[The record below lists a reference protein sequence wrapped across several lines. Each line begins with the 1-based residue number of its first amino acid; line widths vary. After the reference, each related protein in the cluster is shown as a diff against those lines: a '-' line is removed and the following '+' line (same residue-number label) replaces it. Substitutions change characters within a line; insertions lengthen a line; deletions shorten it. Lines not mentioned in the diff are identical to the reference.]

1 MTTSTDYLIKVLA
14 DTKNADSNLKQF
26 SKRSALVGAGL
37 AAAGVA
43 AAAGLYKIGETFTDV
58 ENTIRVGTGAT
69 GAALDGLVDV
79 AKDVGKEVPAS
90 FDQIAPVV
98 ADLNTRLGLSG
109 DTLET
114 VASQY
119 LEAGRILGEDVDIQ
133 GTTAAFTAFGVEG
146 DAVSGAMDTL
156 FQISQATGVGL
167 NELAAGAQANAPAL
181 QALGFGFED
190 AVSMVGLFDK
200 AGLNSTQIMTSMSR
214 GLVNLAKD
222 GEQPAE
228 AYQRVIGELQG
239 FIDTGDT
246 AAALDLA
253 GQVFG
258 TRGASQF
265 VGALQSGV
273 LNMNDLM
280 AATGATGDTILG
292 VGEET
297 MTFAERWQQT
307 MNTAMVALEPL
318 ATSVFTALGDGL
330 EAVMPWLTQFGDWI
344 AENQWV
350 LAAIA
355 IAIGVVLV
363 AAFIAWAAAIW
374 AANVALFANPITW
387 IILAIVALIAAVVAL
402 VLNWD
407 QVVAW
412 ITDVWSGF
420 ISWITDVIDGFV
432 DWWNGVWTE
441 VGNFFR
447 DVWEGFLN
455 WVKDLWIGYATW
467 LYGILDGF
475 VSFWAGVW
483 DGIGQVFRNV
493 WEGLVGI
500 VKGVWNGILGWIE
513 GGVNGAIDLINS
525 MIDGV
530 NAVGG
535 AFGIRI
541 DYIPNVRLPRLAEGG
556 VTSGPT
562 LALIGDNPGGREVVE
577 PLSSYEARLDRAY
590 RAGQQQTTTG
600 GDVVLVFEGDAAMFR
615 DFVKVRVAEG
625 IDDYDRKS
633 AMTIRMGRQR

>member
-1 MTTSTDYLIKVLA
+1 MTTATDYLIKVLA
-14 DTKNADSNLKQF
+14 DTSGADSKLKTF
-26 SKRSALVGAGL
+26 SKNTALLGAGL
-37 AAAGVA
+37 FAAGA
-43 AAAGLYKIGETFTDV
+43 AGAAGLYQIGSTFDDV
-58 ENTIRVGTGAT
+58 SDTIRTGTGAV
-69 GAALDGLVDV
+69 GDDLAGLVDV
-79 AKDVGKEVPAS
+79 AKDVGQSVPAE
-90 FDQIAPVV
+90 FDKIGPVV

-109 DTLET
+109 DVLET

-119 LEAGRILGEDVDIQ
+119 LEAGRLLGEDVDIQ
-133 GTTAAFTAFGVEG
+133 GTTAAFNAFGVEG
-146 DAVSGAMDTL
+146 EAVSGAMDTL

-239 FIDTGDT
+239 FVDAGDT

-258 TRGASQF
+258 TRGAAQF

-292 VGEET
+292 VGAET
-297 MTFAERWQQT
+297 MDFAERWQMT

-318 ATSVFTALGDGL
+318 ATAVFTAIGDGL
-330 EAVMPWLTQFGDWI
+330 EGVMPWLQQFGDWLS
-344 AENQWV
+344 ENQWV
-350 LAAIA
+350 LAAVA
-355 IAIGVVLV
+355 VVIGAVLV
-363 AAFIAWAAAIW
+363 AAFVAWTASIW
-374 AANVALFANPITW
+374 AANIALLANPITW

-407 QVVAW
+407 AVVAW

-420 ISWITDVIDGFV
+420 ISWITEVIDGFV
-432 DWWNGVWTE
+432 QWWNGIWTE
-441 VGNFFR
+441 VGNFFT
-447 DVWEGFLN
+447 DLWEGFLN

-467 LYGILDGF
+467 LYGVLDGF
-475 VSFWAGVW
+475 VSFWSGIW
-483 DGIGQVFRNV
+483 DGIAGVFRNV

-513 GGVNGAIDLINS
+513 GGVNGAINLING

-541 DYIPNVRLPRLAEGG
+541 EYIPNVRLPRLAEGG
-556 VTSGPT
+556 MTNGPT
-562 LALIGDNPGGREVVE
+562 LALIGDNPGGRELVQ
-577 PLSSYEARLDRAY
+577 PYEQAVAELRRAY
-590 RAGQQQTTTG
+590 ESGRDSRSGNSEPR
-600 GDVVLVFEGDAAMFR
+600 VVVYQEVHPQPGMSEEQVATISADKLAFAMR
-615 DFVKVRVAEG
+615 GV
-625 IDDYDRKS
+625 
-633 AMTIRMGRQR
+633 

>member
-1 MTTSTDYLIKVLA
+1 MTTATDYLIKVLA
-14 DTKNADSNLKQF
+14 DTSGADSKLQTFSKNAAF
-26 SKRSALVGAGL
+26 IGAGF
-37 AAAGVA
+37 AAAGAA
-43 AAAGLYKIGETFTDV
+43 AAAGLYQIGATFDDVTD
-58 ENTIRVGTGAT
+58 TIRTGTGAT
-69 GAALDGLVDV
+69 GDVLDGLVDT
-79 AKDVGKEVPAS
+79 AEIVGKSVPAS
-90 FDQIAPVV
+90 FEEIAPVV

-109 DTLET
+109 DVLET

-119 LEAGRILGEDVDIQ
+119 LEAGRILGQDVDIQ
-133 GTTAAFTAFGVEG
+133 GTTAAFNAFGVEG
-146 DAVSGAMDTL
+146 EAVSGAMDTL

-239 FIDTGDT
+239 FIDAGDT
-246 AAALDLA
+246 ASALDLA

-292 VGEET
+292 VGAET
-297 MTFAERWQQT
+297 MDFAERWQMT

-318 ATSVFTALGDGL
+318 ATAVFDALGDGL
-330 EAVMPWLTQFGDWI
+330 EAIMPMVQEFGGWLS
-344 AENQWV
+344 ENQWV
-350 LAAIA
+350 IQATAVV
-355 IAIGVVLV
+355 IGVLA
-363 AAFIAWAAAIW
+363 AAFIGLSIATWAL
-374 AANVALFANPITW
+374 NSALLLSPITW

-402 VLNWD
+402 VMNWD

-412 ITDVWSGF
+412 ITEVWSGF

-432 DWWNGVWTE
+432 QWWNGIWAE
-441 VGNFFR
+441 VGNFFT
-447 DVWEGFLN
+447 DLWEGFLN

-467 LYGILDGF
+467 LYGVLDGF
-475 VSFWAGVW
+475 VSFWSGIW
-483 DGIGQVFRNV
+483 DGIAGVFRNV

-513 GGVNGAIDLINS
+513 GGVNGAINLING

-535 AFGIRI
+535 AFGIRLE
-541 DYIPNVRLPRLAEGG
+541 YIPNVRLPRLAEGG
-556 VTSGPT
+556 MTNGPT
-562 LALIGDNPGGREVVE
+562 LALIGDNPGGRELVQ
-577 PLSSYEARLDRAY
+577 PYEQAVAELRRAY
-590 RAGQQQTTTG
+590 ESGRDSRG
-600 GDVVLVFEGDAAMFR
+600 GKSEPRVVVYQEVHPQPGMSEEQVATISAEKLAFAMR
-615 DFVKVRVAEG
+615 GA
-625 IDDYDRKS
+625 
-633 AMTIRMGRQR
+633 